1 MTFIFYIGTI
11 HYKKLIKT
19 SKSLSIKYA
28 KNMNMAYQKFK
39 ILFYIFGAQ
48 ILTDYLVIENKEIK
62 STLRKFRGFKPKWL

>member
-1 MTFIFYIGTI
+1 
-11 HYKKLIKT
+11 
-19 SKSLSIKYA
+19 
-28 KNMNMAYQKFK
+28 MNMAYQKFK